1 MASADELIL
10 QMQHL
15 AAQAKA
21 TRAASGQRAGLD
33 RLKSSVQ
40 KMAFEKQTEVDALT
54 AAIAGAEER
63 VEALRAGSA
72 PTETGG
78 RGIVGDDARE
88 YVALR
93 NLIDNSRKQLVKSN
107 AQLQFALDRMEVVE
121 RREYEAFHAEVR
133 AETHGQLAE
142 DPLFNKP

>member
-21 TRAASGQRAGLD
+21 TRAASGRRAGLD
-33 RLKSSVQ
+33 RLKSSAQ
-40 KMAFEKQTEVDALT
+40 KMAFEKQTEVDALSS
-54 AAIAGAEER
+54 AISGSEER
-63 VEALRAGSA
+63 VEQLRAG
-72 PTETGG
+72 
-78 RGIVGDDARE
+78 GIVGDEAKE

-93 NLIDNSRKQLVKSN
+93 NLIDDSKKQLVKAN
-107 AQLQFALDRMEVVE
+107 AQLQFALDRMQAVE

-133 AETHGQLAE
+133 AETHGQLAD

>member
-33 RLKSSVQ
+33 RLKSSTQ
-40 KMAFEKQTEVDALT
+40 KMAYEKQTEVDALT
-54 AAIAGAEER
+54 QAIAGAEER
-63 VEALRAGSA
+63 VDELRKG
-72 PTETGG
+72 
-78 RGIVGDDARE
+78 GIVGDEAKE

-93 NLIDNSRKQLVKSN
+93 NLIDDSKKQLVKSN
-107 AQLQFALDRMEVVE
+107 AQLQFALDRMELVE
-121 RREYEAFHAEVR
+121 RREYEAFHAEAR

-142 DPLFNKP
+142 DPLFNKT

>member
-33 RLKSSVQ
+33 RLKSSTQ

-54 AAIAGAEER
+54 QAISGAEER
-63 VEALRAGSA
+63 VEELRKG
-72 PTETGG
+72 
-78 RGIVGDDARE
+78 GIVGDEAKE

-93 NLIDNSRKQLVKSN
+93 NLIDDSKKQLVKSN
-107 AQLQFALDRMEVVE
+107 AQLQFALDRMELME

-142 DPLFNKP
+142 DPLFNKT

>member
-21 TRAASGQRAGLD
+21 TRAASGPRAGLD

-40 KMAFEKQTEVDALT
+40 KMAYEKQTEVDALT
-54 AAIAGAEER
+54 QAIAGAEER
-63 VEALRAGSA
+63 VEELRKG
-72 PTETGG
+72 
-78 RGIVGDDARE
+78 GIVGDEAKE

-93 NLIDNSRKQLVKSN
+93 NLIDDSKKQLVKSN
-107 AQLQFALDRMEVVE
+107 AQLQFALDRMELVE